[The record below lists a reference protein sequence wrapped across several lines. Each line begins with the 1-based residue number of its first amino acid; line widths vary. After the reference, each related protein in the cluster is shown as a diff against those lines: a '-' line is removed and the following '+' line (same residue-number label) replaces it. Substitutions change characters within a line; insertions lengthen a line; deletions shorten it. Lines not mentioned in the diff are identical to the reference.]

1 VTEVFNVGA
10 GFRRTARTERTAV
23 FHRKRQLQPS
33 IVPSPG
39 EAPVVEI
46 TDANF
51 LDRTAGHYTVVDFWA
66 PWCAPCTTYRPVFH
80 EAARQL
86 GESATFGS
94 CNVDES
100 PFAHEL
106 LQIASIPTT
115 VIFGPDGSELGRVTG
130 VLTLDQLTG
139 MARQL
144 DQLREASVAGAED
157 DA

>member
-1 VTEVFNVGA
+1 
-10 GFRRTARTERTAV
+10 
-23 FHRKRQLQPS
+23 
-33 IVPSPG
+33 
-39 EAPVVEI
+39 
-46 TDANF
+46 
-51 LDRTAGHYTVVDFWA
+51 
-66 PWCAPCTTYRPVFH
+66 
-80 EAARQL
+80 
-86 GESATFGS
+86 
-94 CNVDES
+94 VDEN

-106 LQIASIPTT
+106 LQIASIPAT